1 MNSHQG
7 SSLTRATCHFLL
19 PIGPRK
25 LFAAACWATE
35 NLLLANWALNI
46 YLEAYWA
53 PADQGT
59 LGRNRE
65 GPFYIDTFMYLSRN
79 MSARRE
85 VFMQRWLWERT
96 SSSLVTQTD
105 ICIFWTYIGQIKK
118 GGKDR
123 RQTSKWFG
131 EVPTDTDSSA
141 STNTGEIVKSEYVLK
156 ISIFWVTLGGK
167 QFNLKND
174 GSFICATN
182 YQGGFVVIGGTM
194 MGKVDRWG
202 IQTIQKLISY
212 LF

>member
-1 MNSHQG
+1 MSIFCWKLGPGN
-7 SSLTRATCHFLL
+7 CLL
-19 PIGPRK
+19 RHVGPRK
-25 LFAAACWATE
+25 ICCWQTE
-35 NLLLANWALNI
+35 PWI
-46 YLEAYWA
+46 FIWKHIG
-53 PADQGT
+53 PHQT
-59 LGRNRE
+59 RE
-65 GPFYIDTFMYLSRN
+65 HWGEIGKGPFYIDTFMYSSRN

-131 EVPTDTDSSA
+131 EVPTDTDSTS

-156 ISIFWVTLGGK
+156 MSIFWIIIGGK

-194 MGKVDRWG
+194 MGKVDRWE
-202 IQTIQKLISY
+202 
-212 LF
+212 FRPFEN